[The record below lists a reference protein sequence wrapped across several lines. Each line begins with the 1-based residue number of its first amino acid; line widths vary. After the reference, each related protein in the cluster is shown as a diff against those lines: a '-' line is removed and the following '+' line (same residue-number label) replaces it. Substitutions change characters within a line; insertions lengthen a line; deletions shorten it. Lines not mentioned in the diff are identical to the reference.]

1 MINLI
6 FSSETYFC
14 STNNKLK
21 SMESLKSVLLVFDDL
36 KELEFIEEQLVEN
49 GFQVYKCNTLNDAL
63 VLAERKIPNLIV
75 INTNDSEINIQ
86 SFIGKVKTDR
96 LKDSILLSLIELE
109 DFLKV
114 SSKEHFVVKP
124 VRPKLLLSLIRSMM
138 NREKINWLPSF
149 H

>member
-1 MINLI
+1 
-6 FSSETYFC
+6 
-14 STNNKLK
+14 
-21 SMESLKSVLLVFDDL
+21 MESLKSVLLVFDDL

>member
-1 MINLI
+1 
-6 FSSETYFC
+6 
-14 STNNKLK
+14 
-21 SMESLKSVLLVFDDL
+21 MESLKSVLLVFDDS

-49 GFQVYKCNTLNDAL
+49 DFQVYKCNTLNDAL

>member
-1 MINLI
+1 
-6 FSSETYFC
+6 
-14 STNNKLK
+14 
-21 SMESLKSVLLVFDDL
+21 MESLKSVLLVFDDL

-124 VRPKLLLSLIRSMM
+124 VRPKLLLSLIRSMK

>member
-1 MINLI
+1 
-6 FSSETYFC
+6 
-14 STNNKLK
+14 
-21 SMESLKSVLLVFDDL
+21 MESLKSVLLVFDDL

-124 VRPKLLLSLIRSMM
+124 VRPKLLLSLIRSIM